1 MLNLTQLHSFIVV
14 AEELN
19 FRKAAQKLNLT
30 QPPLSRQ
37 VRLLEESLGVPLFV
51 RSRHSVYLTSTGNL
65 LLEQARTLLAQ
76 AGQVEEMVRQRGV
89 GDCGSIVIGVSMNLA
104 EGIHCVGIEH
114 LKRYPKVNLKYRE
127 MSSTPQNEALHKCE
141 IDVGFLRPPVN
152 PASVVSEPLFSQPF
166 VVILPKTHRLAGCK
180 KVKLF
185 QLADERLFLFP
196 RKNAKGLHDKVLS
209 MYRNA
214 GITPK
219 IVQTTLSPQNAGSMH
234 VASGHGIYIISSK
247 SIMLDKDLAV
257 VQLDEPDASMEVH
270 IAWRKGEQSP
280 HILHFVDTARSV
292 FNPKG
297 AKNKAPALRP
307 TTRIIQKLYH

>member
-19 FRKAAQKLNLT
+19 FRKAAQRLNLT

-37 VRLLEESLGVPLFV
+37 VRLLEEALGVALFV
-51 RSRHSVYLTSTGNL
+51 RTRHSVYLTSTGHL

-76 AGQVEEMVRQRGV
+76 AGQVEEIVRQRGV

-104 EGIHCVGIEH
+104 ESIHCVGIEH
-114 LKRYPKVNLKYRE
+114 IKRYPKINLKYRE
-127 MSSTPQNEALHKCE
+127 MSSTPQNEALRKCE

-152 PASVVSEPLFSQPF
+152 HAYVVSEPLFSQPF
-166 VVILPKTHRLAGCK
+166 LVILPKTHRCAGYKKIKLA
-180 KVKLF
+180 
-185 QLADERLFLFP
+185 QLADENLFLFP
-196 RKNAKGLHDKVLS
+196 RKNAKGLYDKVLA

-219 IVQTTLSPQNAGSMH
+219 IVQTTLSPQNAGSMY
-234 VASGHGIYIISSK
+234 VATGHGIYIISSK

-257 VQLDEPDASMEVH
+257 VQLDEPEATMEVH
-270 IAWRKGEQSP
+270 VAWRKGEQSP
-280 HILHFVDTARSV
+280 HILHFIDTARRV
-292 FNPKG
+292 FNCKPAPKYKS
-297 AKNKAPALRP
+297 ASLESR
-307 TTRIIQKLYH
+307 LCS